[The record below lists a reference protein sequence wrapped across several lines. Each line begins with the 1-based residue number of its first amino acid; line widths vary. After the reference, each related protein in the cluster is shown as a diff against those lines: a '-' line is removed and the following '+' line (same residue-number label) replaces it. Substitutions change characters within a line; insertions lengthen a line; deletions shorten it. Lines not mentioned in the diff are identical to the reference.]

1 MVELQR
7 KQQTEDLGIKLSVV
21 KALSKLDSFL
31 TGEKYNELHRK
42 YKDIFLSQTSDV
54 CKQVMDAINN
64 GDYERVALEML
75 ALESANEIGGS
86 FLKQAKRE
94 LRDSVDQLLNKTK
107 DDVIRGE
114 SIEIEGI
121 KSVVDNL

>member
-42 YKDIFLSQTSDV
+42 YKDIFLSQTSD
-54 CKQVMDAINN
+54 
-64 GDYERVALEML
+64 
-75 ALESANEIGGS
+75 
-86 FLKQAKRE
+86 
-94 LRDSVDQLLNKTK
+94 
-107 DDVIRGE
+107 
-114 SIEIEGI
+114 
-121 KSVVDNL
+121 